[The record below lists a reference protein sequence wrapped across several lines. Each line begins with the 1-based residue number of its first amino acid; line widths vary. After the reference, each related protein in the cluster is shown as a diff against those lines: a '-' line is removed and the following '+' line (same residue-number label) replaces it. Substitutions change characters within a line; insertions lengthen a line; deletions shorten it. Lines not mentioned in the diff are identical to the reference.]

1 MDKEMKNLR
10 DHDVY
15 ELVPQASG
23 IWTLRL
29 GWVLHRK
36 FKNVIFEKNKGRL
49 GARGNHQRPGI
60 DYGELFSPVMC
71 LESLRTILALVA
83 TRDLDIIQFDITS
96 PYLHGTLKA
105 EVYMEQPDG
114 YITPGKE
121 DWV

>member
-15 ELVPQASG
+15 KLVPQASG

-36 FKNVIFEKNKGRL
+36 FKNGIFEKNKGRL

-60 DYGELFSPVMC
+60 DYGELFSPVM
-71 LESLRTILALVA
+71 R
-83 TRDLDIIQFDITS
+83 
-96 PYLHGTLKA
+96 P
-105 EVYMEQPDG
+105 
-114 YITPGKE
+114 
-121 DWV
+121 